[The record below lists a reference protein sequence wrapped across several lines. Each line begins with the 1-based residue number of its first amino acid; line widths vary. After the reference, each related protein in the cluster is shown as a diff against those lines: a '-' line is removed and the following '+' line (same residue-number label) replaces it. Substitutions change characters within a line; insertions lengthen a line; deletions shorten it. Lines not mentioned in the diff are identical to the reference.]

1 MYTRNT
7 FSLTN
12 SLRKDYNEK
21 KVKEEFKMNSIVL
34 KAKAKINLTLDAV
47 GKRENGYHDL
57 RMIMQTVNL
66 HDTISIK
73 KTKTPGIKMATN
85 LHWLPRDEK
94 NIAYKAAKLF
104 LEEANIKSGIYINIY
119 KRIPVAAGL
128 AGGSTDAAAVLV
140 GLNKLF
146 EKHYSKKKLMEMG
159 LKLGADVPFCIM
171 RGTVLA
177 EGIGEILTPLP
188 VIPYTYVVLAKPN
201 ISVSTASV
209 YGALKLDEIKKHP
222 ETDLVVEAIKK
233 QDMDFVINHM
243 SNVLE
248 EVTIKMH
255 PEIENIKQDMIKL
268 GAQGSMMSG
277 SGPTVFGIF
286 KTKEQALEATEYFKQ
301 QGLREV
307 HLTSTFCINKKEG
320 KGHVRRNAKH

>member
-1 MYTRNT
+1 
-7 FSLTN
+7 
-12 SLRKDYNEK
+12 
-21 KVKEEFKMNSIVL
+21 MNSIVL
-34 KAKAKINLTLDAV
+34 KAKAKINLTLDAI

-73 KTKTPGIKMATN
+73 KTKTPGIKLSTN
-85 LHWLPRDEK
+85 LHWLPKDER
-94 NIAYKAAKLF
+94 NIAYKAAALF
-104 LEEANIKSGIYINIY
+104 LEESGINVGVYINVY

-140 GLNKLF
+140 GMNKLF
-146 EKHYSKKKLMEMG
+146 ATGYSKKQLMEMG
-159 LKLGADVPFCIM
+159 VKLGADVPFCIM

-188 VIPYTYVVLAKPN
+188 ALPYTYVVLAKPN

-209 YGALKLDEIKKHP
+209 YGGLRVDEIAGHP
-222 ETDLVVEAIKK
+222 QTDEVVQAIKD
-233 QDMDFVINHM
+233 QDIAFVIDHM
-243 SNVLE
+243 ANVLE

-255 PEIENIKQDMIKL
+255 PEIEAIKKDML
-268 GAQGSMMSG
+268 QFGAKGSMMSG

-286 KTKEQALEATEYFKQ
+286 EDKEKALEAVAYFRAN
-301 QGLREV
+301 GLREV
-307 HLTSTFCINKKEG
+307 HLTSTFCPSKREG
-320 KGHVRRNAKH
+320 KGYARRNTKHKN